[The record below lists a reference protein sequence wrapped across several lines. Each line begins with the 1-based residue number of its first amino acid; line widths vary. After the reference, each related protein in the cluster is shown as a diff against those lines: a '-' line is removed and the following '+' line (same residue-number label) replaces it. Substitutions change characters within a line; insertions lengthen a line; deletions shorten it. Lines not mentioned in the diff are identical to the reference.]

1 MIDSGEPKALAPVR
15 SRHQDLV
22 RRIVKAYPSFALRTY
37 CRIRFLIVRR
47 KFLDAI
53 DQYLPERG
61 DVLDVGSGYGTV
73 SLYFGSRRPMRL
85 VQGCELEPR
94 RVETARGAAAALG
107 LGNVRF
113 VQGDA
118 TAVALDGEFDAA
130 YAIDII
136 HHLPREAVPTLLR
149 RIHAC
154 LRSGG
159 RLLIKDV
166 DSSPFYKRWFSLL
179 TDRVMGGFGEAVY
192 YWPTAELRA
201 ALEGAGFTV
210 FAHPMPD
217 VLPYPHVLYVCEK

>member
-1 MIDSGEPKALAPVR
+1 MIDAGAARTLAPVG
-15 SRHQDLV
+15 SSHQGLV

-61 DVLDVGSGYGTV
+61 DVLDIGSGYGTV
-73 SLYFGSRRPMRL
+73 SLYFGSRRPLR
-85 VQGCELEPR
+85 QIRGCELEPR
-94 RVETARGAAAALG
+94 RVETARGAAAALE
-107 LGNVRF
+107 LSNVRF
-113 VQGDA
+113 VQADA
-118 TAVALDGEFDAA
+118 AVVALDEQFDAV

-136 HHLPREAVPTLLR
+136 HHLPREAVPTLLL
-149 RIHAC
+149 RIHGC
-154 LRSGG
+154 LKSGG

-179 TDRVMGGFGEAVY
+179 TDRVMGGFSEAVY
-192 YWPTAELRA
+192 YWPTEELRA
-201 ALEGAGFTV
+201 ALEAAGFTV
-210 FAHPMPD
+210 FTHPMPD

>member
-1 MIDSGEPKALAPVR
+1 MIDSGEATALAPVR
-15 SRHQDLV
+15 SLHQALV
-22 RRIVKAYPSFALRTY
+22 RRIVRAYPSFALRTY

-53 DQYLPERG
+53 DQYLPTKG
-61 DVLDVGSGYGTV
+61 DVLDIGSGFGTV
-73 SLYFGSRRPMRL
+73 SLYFGSRRPLRL
-85 VQGCELEPR
+85 IRGFELEPH
-94 RVETARGAAAALG
+94 RVETARAAAAALG
-107 LGNVRF
+107 LSNVRF

-118 TAVALDGEFDAA
+118 AAGALDGEFDSA

-136 HHLPREAVPTLLR
+136 HHLPREAVPLLLR

-159 RLLIKDV
+159 RFLIKDV

-179 TDRVMGGFGEAVY
+179 TDRVMGGFSEAVY
-192 YWPTAELRA
+192 YWPTEELRA

-210 FAHPMPD
+210 FTHPMPD